1 MQPAEFSALTTQV
14 LWAAFLLAVVFG
26 AISQRTHFCT
36 MGALSDAA
44 NMGDWTRLR
53 QWALAAGIAMI
64 GFAVLAYAGQ
74 IDPARTLYASRRWMW
89 LSAVVG
95 GLLFGF
101 GMVIA
106 SGCGSKTLVRVGGG
120 SLKATVVFVVMGVA
134 AYATLRGITAVL
146 RVNSVDLIS
155 IEFSTGADLASWAA
169 AASGFK
175 PVLAGLLLALALGGG
190 LVAWALVG
198 RDFRRMDN
206 LLAGLGIGGVVV
218 AMWWVSGHLGF
229 VNEHPQTLDEVFL
242 ATNSGRA
249 EALTFSAP
257 MAYALDWLMLF
268 SDKSKVLTTGVV
280 TVAGVIVG
288 FCAGGAGHRHVPLG
302 RFRRHGRRRQP
313 PGGRGPDGGG
323 RRHRAGLLDRAGTQW
338 GVHPERHQLCSGGSH
353 RGRRPGRLPL
363 PDVANRSQHLM
374 TVHPPSAMATP
385 APDGALAGIPEALDR
400 RFGGLARLYGV
411 AGARRIRAAHVA
423 VVGVGGVGSWAA
435 EALAR
440 SGVGQLTLIDLDH
453 VSESNINRQVQ
464 ALETTLG
471 QAKVLACESAS
482 ARSTPTVGSTASR
495 SSSSRRIGPHLLPGP
510 VDAVIDA
517 CDQVRAKTAMAAWA
531 RSSGHRVHHRGCGGR
546 QTAGAPVDIE
556 DLARTT
562 HDPLLA
568 QLRYRLAPEHGAPR
582 DGRTIG
588 MPVSSA
594 ARRCNRPTHRARWRA
609 GDGSLNCHG
618 YGSVVTVTAT
628 FGLCAAGWVLERI
641 ASDNAV
647 EGSKNGII

>member
-1 MQPAEFSALTTQV
+1 MQPAEFAALTTQV

-89 LSAVVG
+89 FSAVVG

-229 VNEHPQTLDEVFL
+229 VNEHPQTLDEVFV

-257 MAYALDWLMLF
+257 MAYALDWLMLY

-288 FCAGGAGHRHVPLG
+288 SALVALATGT
-302 RFRRHGRRRQP
+302 FRWEGF
-313 PGGRGPDGGG
+313 
-323 RRHRAGLLDRAGTQW
+323 
-338 GVHPERHQLCSGGSH
+338 GSTE
-353 RGRRPGRLPL
+353 
-363 PDVANRSQHLM
+363 DVANH
-374 TVHPPSAMATP
+374 
-385 APDGALAGIPEALDR
+385 LAG
-400 RFGGLARLYGV
+400 
-411 AGARRIRAAHVA
+411 A
-423 VVGVGGVGSWAA
+423 VLMGVGGVTALGCSIGQGLSGVSTLSATSFVA
-435 EALAR
+435 VAGIVAGALAAFR
-440 SGVGQLTLIDLDH
+440 YQMWRID
-453 VSESNINRQVQ
+453 
-464 ALETTLG
+464 
-471 QAKVLACESAS
+471 
-482 ARSTPTVGSTASR
+482 RST
-495 SSSSRRIGPHLLPGP
+495 
-510 VDAVIDA
+510 
-517 CDQVRAKTAMAAWA
+517 
-531 RSSGHRVHHRGCGGR
+531 
-546 QTAGAPVDIE
+546 
-556 DLARTT
+556 
-562 HDPLLA
+562 
-568 QLRYRLAPEHGAPR
+568 
-582 DGRTIG
+582 
-588 MPVSSA
+588 
-594 ARRCNRPTHRARWRA
+594 
-609 GDGSLNCHG
+609 
-618 YGSVVTVTAT
+618 
-628 FGLCAAGWVLERI
+628 
-641 ASDNAV
+641 
-647 EGSKNGII
+647 